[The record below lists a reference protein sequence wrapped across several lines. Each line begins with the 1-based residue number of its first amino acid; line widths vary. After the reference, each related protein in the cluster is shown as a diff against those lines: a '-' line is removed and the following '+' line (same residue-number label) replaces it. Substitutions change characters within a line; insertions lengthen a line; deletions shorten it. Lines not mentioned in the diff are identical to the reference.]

1 MKKKNKILVVAAHP
15 DDEVL
20 GCGGSLSIHQKRGDK
35 IFLLFMTNGV
45 SSRNNYEA
53 NEIKKRKEM
62 AKIVSKKL
70 DVKKTFFLDFYDNEL
85 DKTSLLTITKKI
97 EEVLKVVKPNLIY
110 THSFGDL
117 NIDHQKTF
125 EATMTACRPQ
135 PNFYVKE
142 IYSFE
147 IPSSTGWHHHKLKKF
162 SPNLYIDI
170 SKEYFNKKKLLK
182 IYSKEMRKKPHA
194 RSVEAVMNLSK
205 YRGSQVGLFN
215 AEAFELIRLIK

>member
-1 MKKKNKILVVAAHP
+1 MKNKILVVAAHP

-20 GCGGSLSIHQKRGDK
+20 GCGGSLSIHQKKGDK

-45 SSRNNYEA
+45 SSRNNYKA
-53 NEIKKRKEM
+53 NEIKKRKQM
-62 AKIVSKKL
+62 ANIVSKKL
-70 DVKKTFFLDFYDNEL
+70 DVKKTFYLDFYDNEL
-85 DKTSLLTITKKI
+85 DKVSLLTITKKI

-110 THSFGDL
+110 THSFSDL

-147 IPSSTGWHHHKLKKF
+147 IPSSTGWHHYKLKNF

-170 SKEYFNKKKLLK
+170 SNEYLNKKKLLK

-194 RSVEAVMNLSK
+194 RSIEAVMNLSK

-215 AEAFELIRLIK
+215 AEAFEVIRLIK